1 MVVIVVVLFSIST
14 AIAADENLYLYD
26 SLEVQLDINGKFTLV
41 PESSSAKVRE
51 ASAEL
56 LLYPYRDFRQ
66 QIMDIDTRSGTVQ
79 DNTIKYIWNDGTVGT
94 KTFGYTADIKTRN
107 ERTEVRRK
115 VPFPVGTIAGYE
127 PYTLPSKTID
137 SDDPAIIA
145 QATALA
151 EGEDDLFKVTFKLA
165 SWVEENVRYDLTTL
179 TATTSQK
186 ASWVLQNKEG
196 VCDEMTS
203 LFIAMA
209 RSLGIP
215 ARFVS
220 GISYTTSDLFAEPW
234 QPHGWA
240 EVYFPDIGWVSFDIT
255 FGEYGYVDVTHIKLR
270 DGIDPTEPATRY
282 EWLAE
287 EVTLDAQ
294 NLDFDAVVTD
304 KGTVL
309 PDEISLEQE
318 LLSEE
323 VDFGSYDLVKGI
335 VKNNEEYYAATRL
348 ELAVPQEI
356 EILGRDR
363 RTLVLKPGETKETF
377 WVIKVP
383 SNLDSDYKYTFPV
396 IVYSE
401 KNISARRELIAQSG
415 KTSYSREEVEQL
427 VMKDEEKTYSQQV
440 SLSCAYPQEILLT
453 QTATATCTIYNSGNT
468 NLENLRFCVEKS
480 CHTLNLPINQKKNT
494 IIVLSTLTAGR
505 YKIIASAENEVIEKK
520 KSFEYLV
527 FDEPALA
534 TTVEYPPT
542 VAYGDTLELQVRVNK
557 TSFSSPRDIA
567 VLIQGLGMETVWEI
581 PELLNQDH
589 TTLNFDGTT
598 ISKNNEIT
606 IRTAWKDRAGKAYA
620 EEQQI
625 RIRGEAHSLSE
636 RLKMFWN
643 GIRQWFSYVGN
654 ILSVYD

>member
-1 MVVIVVVLFSIST
+1 MKIYLLMPLLLLSMSI
-14 AIAADENLYLYD
+14 AIAADENLYVYD
-26 SLEVQLDINGKFTLV
+26 SLEIQLDINGKFTFV

-56 LLYPYRDFRQ
+56 LLYPHSYFRQ
-66 QIMDIDTRSGTVQ
+66 QIININTRGGTVQ
-79 DNTIKYIWNDGTVGT
+79 DNTIRYIWDDETLGT
-94 KTFGYTADIKTRN
+94 KTFGYTADIKTQN
-107 ERTEVRRK
+107 ERVEVRRTL
-115 VPFPVGTIAGYE
+115 PFPIESIAGYE
-127 PYTLPSKTID
+127 QYTLPSKTID
-137 SDDPAIIA
+137 SDHPAIIT

-151 EGEDDLFKVTFKLA
+151 EGEDDLFKVAFKLA
-165 SWVEENVRYDLTTL
+165 SWVEENVQYDLTTL

-255 FGEYGYVDVTHIKLR
+255 FGEYGYIDVTHIKLR

-294 NLDFDAVVTD
+294 NLDFKAVVTD
-304 KGTVL
+304 LGTVL
-309 PDEISLEQE
+309 PDEITLEQE
-318 LLSEE
+318 LLAAE
-323 VDFGSYDLVKGI
+323 VDFGSYNLIKGI
-335 VKNNEEYYAATRL
+335 VKNNEEYYTATRL
-348 ELAVPQEI
+348 ELAVPHEI

-363 RTLVLKPGETKETF
+363 RTLVLKPGESKETF

-383 SNLDSDYKYTFPV
+383 SDLDPDYKYTFPV

-401 KNISARRELIAQSG
+401 KNVSIRGELTAQRG
-415 KTSYSREEVEQL
+415 KTSYSQEEIEQL
-427 VMKDEEKTYSQQV
+427 VMNDEEKTYSQQV
-440 SLSCAYPQEILLT
+440 SLSCTYPGEMLVT
-453 QTATATCTIYNSGNT
+453 QTVTATCTIHNSGNT

-480 CHTLNLPINQKKNT
+480 CHTINLPINQKKNNT
-494 IIVLSTLTAGR
+494 IVLSTLTAGR
-505 YKIIASAENEVIEKK
+505 HRIIASAENEVIEKK
-520 KSFEYLV
+520 RSFEYLV

-534 TTVEYPPT
+534 TKVDYPSI
-542 VAYGDTLELQVRVNK
+542 VAYGDTLELQIRVNR
-557 TSFSSPRDIA
+557 TSFSSPRNVT
-567 VLIQGLGMETVWEI
+567 VLVQGLGMETVWKI
-581 PELLNQDH
+581 PELLNQDQ
-589 TTLNFDGTT
+589 TTFDFDGTT
-598 ISKNNEIT
+598 ISKNNQVV
-606 IRTAWKDRAGKAYA
+606 IRTTWKDRTGKAYS
-620 EEQQI
+620 EQQQI
-625 RIRGEAHSLSE
+625 LIRGEAHSLGE

-643 GIRQWFSYVGN
+643 GVRQWFS
-654 ILSVYD
+654 